1 MLEVFLKPVLHH
13 LVSMKTSCPQTF
25 KTDWGGKRNFVMR
38 FLWGNWPYFG
48 HIVMFKLPP
57 KLSSLKGSHFV
68 MSILC
73 IWARGELV
81 CSLLFWA
88 ALTEIEVTWWCSDC
102 RCIWCL
108 GRMIEISGVWLG
120 IISACIYSVRLA
132 WAFWQHGG
140 WDLKHPYSM
149 HSKKPRQKCQ
159 GFLSLCLRN
168 PRNLFPRNVLLLHFI
183 GQSNHEGRFD
193 ASGRLTLL
201 IEEVAMSL

>member
-25 KTDWGGKRNFVMR
+25 KTDWGGKRIFVLR

-140 WDLKHPYSM
+140 WDLRERVLRKSILTVCILRSPDRSVKVPY
-149 HSKKPRQKCQ
+149 
-159 GFLSLCLRN
+159 
-168 PRNLFPRNVLLLHFI
+168 LFALEIPEISFPEMCFCCILLVNQIMKADLML
-183 GQSNHEGRFD
+183 QADLPS
-193 ASGRLTLL
+193 
-201 IEEVAMSL
+201 